1 MNSEYNQDNNGNI
14 FSCFTA
20 QASQRQENKTK
31 LMTLTNNIH
40 IIILISELTRTISAV
55 NDNIVNCYV
64 VVSQCATSS
73 FEM

>member
-1 MNSEYNQDNNGNI
+1 MNSEYKQDNNGNI

-20 QASQRQENKTK
+20 RASQRQEYKTK

-55 NDNIVNCYV
+55 NDHIVNCYV